1 MIIAGNGVVARID
14 HRQLDVQRATQ
25 AYLEFMPLASQN
37 SIFEAHIRDYGWKT
51 PSDIQVYIEPGAG
64 KAGAIGLT
72 YNTESIYASAQKA
85 LDYYRKRFK
94 IYPLAT
100 GPRADAQYTSM
111 SFAGGDTTHPRESM

>member
-37 SIFEAHIRDYGWKT
+37 SIFEAHIRDYGWKP

-64 KAGAIGLT
+64 KAGAIGLQHREHLRLGPKGT
-72 YNTESIYASAQKA
+72 RLLPETLQDLSPGDGPSRRRPVHVDELRRRRYDPSA
-85 LDYYRKRFK
+85 
-94 IYPLAT
+94 
-100 GPRADAQYTSM
+100 
-111 SFAGGDTTHPRESM
+111 